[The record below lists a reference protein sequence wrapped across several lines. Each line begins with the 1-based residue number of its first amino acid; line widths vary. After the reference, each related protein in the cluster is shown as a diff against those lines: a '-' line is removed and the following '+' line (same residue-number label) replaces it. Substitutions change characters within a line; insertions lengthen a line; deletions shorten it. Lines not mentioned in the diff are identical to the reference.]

1 LWSASTVSTLGDGMY
16 LAALPLLATTLT
28 RDPLAVSVVTFAGW
42 LPWLL
47 FALPAGALVDR
58 LDRRR
63 VMWTVDAARAL
74 VVGAL
79 TAAVL
84 AGWASIPLL
93 AVAGFLVGTGQ
104 TLFENA
110 AQAMVVSV
118 VGRDPRRLERANG
131 QLVASLTVGQQ
142 LAGPPLGSAAFA
154 AATWL
159 PFLAD
164 AASFGASAALVAS
177 IRGQFRPVPGPSPNE
192 GTPEPHHPWVHDG
205 TPEPRHPRLAGP
217 PNREGSPTPEIAAPV
232 VHSPGPSSPVS
243 HSPAPHSPAP
253 SSLGPSSPA
262 PSSPA
267 PSSLPSTPTVW
278 RGLWAEI
285 AEGLRFL
292 LGHRLLRAAVLLVSA
307 SNLAVM
313 AGEAILVLFATEE
326 LGLGSRGYGL
336 LLAAGAVG
344 GLPGSLLAAR
354 VGGRVPPGRVI
365 VGGVLAGAVVMA
377 GFGLASDPWVA
388 GVAFAVTGAVWGVW
402 NVTLMSLRQAIV
414 PDRLMGRVVGAIRLV
429 GFGTIPLGALL
440 GGVVARTFGLRAPF
454 LLGAA
459 VLAVA
464 ALVAAPVVTTSA
476 IEAARAG
483 AGAGP
488 SRPG

>member
-1 LWSASTVSTLGDGMY
+1 MY
-16 LAALPLLATTLT
+16 LAALPLLAAQLT

-63 VMWTVDAARAL
+63 VMWTVDTARAL
-74 VVGAL
+74 VVAAL
-79 TAAVL
+79 AAAVL
-84 AGWASIPLL
+84 AGWASIPGL

-110 AQAMVVSV
+110 AQAMVVAV
-118 VGRDPRRLERANG
+118 VGRNPRHLERANG

-154 AATWL
+154 VAPWL

-164 AASFGASAALVAS
+164 AVSFATSAGLVAS
-177 IRGQFRPVPGPSPNE
+177 IRGRFRAEGRLGVEGRLEPHPSTPGA
-192 GTPEPHHPWVHDG
+192 PEPQPLV
-205 TPEPRHPRLAGP
+205 PEPPD
-217 PNREGSPTPEIAAPV
+217 REGSPGPETVPGI
-232 VHSPGPSSPVS
+232 VHSPPPGPPAEPPAGPPS
-243 HSPAPHSPAP
+243 HPPDGRS
-253 SSLGPSSPA
+253 
-262 PSSPA
+262 
-267 PSSLPSTPTVW
+267 
-278 RGLWAEI
+278 LWAEI

-292 LGHRLLRAAVLLVSA
+292 LDHRLLRAAVLLVSA
-307 SNLAVM
+307 SNLAFM
-313 AGEAILVLFATEE
+313 AGEAVLVLFASEE

-336 LLAAGAVG
+336 LLAAVAVG

-354 VGGRVPPGRVI
+354 IGGRVPPGRLI
-365 VGGVLAGAVVMA
+365 VGGVLVGAVVMA
-377 GFGLASDPWVA
+377 CFGLATDPWVA
-388 GVAFAVTGAVWGVW
+388 GVAYAATGAVWAVW
-402 NVTLMSLRQAIV
+402 NVTLLSLRQSIV

-440 GGVVARTFGLRAPF
+440 GGLIARTLGLRAPF

-464 ALVAAPVVTTSA
+464 ALAAAPRITTPA
-476 IEAARAG
+476 IEAARSE

-488 SRPG
+488 SRPV

>member
-1 LWSASTVSTLGDGMY
+1 VDNQQDPSSWSATLPTGGLGPGFRRLWAASTVSTLGDGMY
-16 LAALPLLATTLT
+16 LAALPLLAAELT

-63 VMWTVDAARAL
+63 VMWSVDATRAL

-93 AVAGFLVGTGQ
+93 AVAGFLVGAGQ

-110 AQAMVVSV
+110 AQAMVVAV
-118 VGRDPRRLERANG
+118 VGRDPGRLERANG

-142 LAGPPLGSAAFA
+142 LAGPPAGSAAFA
-154 AATWL
+154 VAAWL

-164 AASFGASAALVAS
+164 GASFGVSAGLVAS
-177 IRGQFRPVPGPSPNE
+177 IRGRFRAE
-192 GTPEPHHPWVHDG
+192 GAREPHPLV
-205 TPEPRHPRLAGP
+205 PGP
-217 PNREGSPTPEIAAPV
+217 PNREGSPAPEMVAPL
-232 VHSPGPSSPVS
+232 VHSPQPDLPPDPPPDPPPVR
-243 HSPAPHSPAP
+243 
-253 SSLGPSSPA
+253 SL
-262 PSSPA
+262 
-267 PSSLPSTPTVW
+267 
-278 RGLWAEI
+278 RAEI
-285 AEGLRFL
+285 TEGLRFL
-292 LGHRLLRAAVLLVSA
+292 FGHRLLRAAVLLVSA
-307 SNLAVM
+307 SNLAFM
-313 AGEAILVLFATEE
+313 AGEAVLVLFASDE

-336 LLAAGAVG
+336 LLAAVAVG

-354 VGGRVPPGRVI
+354 VGQRVPPGRVI

-377 GFGLASDPWVA
+377 GFGLATDPWLA
-388 GVAFAVTGAVWGVW
+388 GAFYALTGAVWGVW
-402 NVTLMSLRQAIV
+402 NVTLLSLRQSIV
-414 PDRLMGRVVGAIRLV
+414 PDRLMGRVVGAIRLI
-429 GFGTIPLGALL
+429 GFGSIPIGALL
-440 GGVVARTFGLRAPF
+440 GGLVARSLGLRAPF

-459 VLAVA
+459 VLALA
-464 ALVAAPVVTTSA
+464 ALAAAPVVTTGA
-476 IEAARAG
+476 IEAARSE

-488 SRPG
+488 PRPG